1 MKMNFLGAPYPIIRH
16 PLGMIRTQK
25 GINQV
30 KSDLLVLLL
39 TEPGER
45 VMLPEFGTPLKKF
58 LFEPNTLSLVDSV
71 KDTIANSIKMWEP
84 RIAVS
89 QIEVTNSADSM
100 EPSLN
105 PDDKKEDVGHV
116 LLIRILFTDFD
127 NIQQVQELKLEVPLG
142 G

>member
-1 MKMNFLGAPYPIIRH
+1 MNFLGAPYPITKH
-16 PLGMIRTQK
+16 PLGLFRTQK
-25 GINQV
+25 GIGQV

-58 LFEPNTLSLVDSV
+58 LFEPSTSSLVDSV
-71 KDTIANSIKMWEP
+71 KETIANSIKMWEP

-89 QIEVTNSADSM
+89 QIEVTNSADSI
-100 EPSLN
+100 EKSLN
-105 PDDKKEDVGHV
+105 ENDTKEDVGHI
-116 LLIRILFTDFD
+116 LLVRILFTDFD
-127 NIQQVQELKLEVPLG
+127 NIRQVQELKLELPLG

>member
-1 MKMNFLGAPYPIIRH
+1 MNFLGAPYPITKH
-16 PLGMIRTQK
+16 PLGLFRTQK
-25 GINQV
+25 GIGQV

-58 LFEPNTLSLVDSV
+58 LFEPSTSSLVDSV
-71 KDTIANSIKMWEP
+71 KETIANSIKMWEP

-89 QIEVTNSADSM
+89 QIEVTNSADSIDK
-100 EPSLN
+100 SLN
-105 PDDKKEDVGHV
+105 ENDTKEDVGHI
-116 LLIRILFTDFD
+116 LLVRILFTDFD
-127 NIQQVQELKLEVPLG
+127 NIQQVQELKLELPLG

>member
-1 MKMNFLGAPYPIIRH
+1 M
-16 PLGMIRTQK
+16 
-25 GINQV
+25 
-30 KSDLLVLLL
+30 
-39 TEPGER
+39 
-45 VMLPEFGTPLKKF
+45 
-58 LFEPNTLSLVDSV
+58 DSV
-71 KDTIANSIKMWEP
+71 KDAIANSIKMWEP

-89 QIEVTNSADSM
+89 QIEVTNSADSI

-105 PDDKKEDVGHV
+105 PDDKKEDIGHV

>member
-1 MKMNFLGAPYPIIRH
+1 MNFLGAPYPVVRH
-16 PLGMIRTQK
+16 PLGFFRTQK

-58 LFEPNTLSLVDSV
+58 LFEPNTSLLVDSV
-71 KDTIANSIKMWEP
+71 KETISNSIKMWEP

-89 QIEVTNSADSM
+89 QIEVTNSA
-100 EPSLN
+100 EAIGESLN
-105 PDDKKEDVGHV
+105 PDDKREDLEHI

-127 NIQQVQELKLEVPLG
+127 NIQQVQELKLEVPFG

>member
-1 MKMNFLGAPYPIIRH
+1 MNFLGAPYPIVRH
-16 PLGMIRTQK
+16 PLGMLRTQR

-58 LFEPNTLSLVDSV
+58 LFEPNTSSLVDSV
-71 KDTIANSIKMWEP
+71 KDAIANSIKMWEP

-89 QIEVTNSADSM
+89 QIEVTNSADSI
-100 EPSLN
+100 ERSLN
-105 PDDKKEDVGHV
+105 PNDSKEDVGHI